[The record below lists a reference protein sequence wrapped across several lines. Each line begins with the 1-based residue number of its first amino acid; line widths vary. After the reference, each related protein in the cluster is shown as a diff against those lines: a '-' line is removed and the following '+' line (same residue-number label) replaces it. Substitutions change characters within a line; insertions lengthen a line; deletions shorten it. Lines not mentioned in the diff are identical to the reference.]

1 MGLEKRIQN
10 KIQETLKSLGIYV
23 ERRQIS
29 GVGAKKGKPDLW
41 VVYKG
46 HHVEVEVKEPG
57 GELSTMQIIQIEK
70 FKSQN
75 VPCIVVESVEE
86 VLNFLENNF

>member
-1 MGLEKRIQN
+1 MGPEKKIQN
-10 KIQETLKSLGIYV
+10 KIQKTLKSLGIYV

-41 VVYKG
+41 IVYKG
-46 HHVEVEVKEPG
+46 HHVEIEIKAPG
-57 GELSTMQIIQIEK
+57 GELSTMQITQIEK
-70 FKSQN
+70 FRLQN

-86 VLNFLENNF
+86 SLEYLESID

>member
-1 MGLEKRIQN
+1 MGPEK
-10 KIQETLKSLGIYV
+10 KIQDKIQKTLKSLGIYV

-41 VVYKG
+41 IVYKG
-46 HHVEVEVKEPG
+46 HHVEIEVKAPG
-57 GELSTMQIIQIEK
+57 GELSTMQMIQITK
-70 FKSQN
+70 FQSQN

-86 VLNFLENNF
+86 VLEYLKSID

>member
-1 MGLEKRIQN
+1 MGPEK
-10 KIQETLKSLGIYV
+10 KIQDKIQKTLKSLGIYV

-41 VVYKG
+41 IVYKG
-46 HHVEVEVKEPG
+46 HHVEIEVKAPG
-57 GELSTMQIIQIEK
+57 GELSTMQMIQIKK
-70 FKSQN
+70 FQSQN

-86 VLNFLENNF
+86 VLEYLKSID

>member
-1 MGLEKRIQN
+1 MGPEK
-10 KIQETLKSLGIYV
+10 KIQDNIQKTLKSLGIYV

-41 VVYKG
+41 IVYKG
-46 HHVEVEVKEPG
+46 HHVEIEVKAPG
-57 GELSTMQIIQIEK
+57 GELSTMQMIQIKK
-70 FKSQN
+70 FQSLN

-86 VLNFLENNF
+86 VLEYLKSID